1 MSRAW
6 TGTLT
11 VETRQTGDG
20 RIIDDGA
27 VVQAPFPQPLGW
39 LQQEQ
44 HGDLSPGAVTVGPI
58 EFADRAANGLIVG
71 SGQIDDADPNG
82 AEIVRRLEAG
92 LAPYGSRWGIS
103 IDPDDWRM
111 DIIDTQVDKLSSQ
124 LVASITG
131 SQSNR
136 LVDFRS
142 QPGLAAQIRQMVRS
156 DVSLAAA
163 AGDPL
168 PAEGEILYEDA
179 ADSVLMRF
187 SRLRV
192 RGATLCAIPA
202 FDEAS
207 IALDGAAGEPAVAE
221 PVAAPIG
228 ASASHFVSSNALEF
242 KSHIFTPR
250 SAPSFVPPG
259 DWFENP
265 GLEGP
270 TRVTIGPLDSSG
282 LRQVFGH
289 VATWGTC
296 HKGYTDRCVP
306 PPRGDDHGDFR
317 QGRVMCD
324 DGIEARTGVL
334 TWGIPHADLT
344 HDMIRAQTHYAD
356 SRHGW
361 ADVVSGEDK
370 HGIWFSGAVR
380 PNMTDADLY
389 ILRALSISGDW
400 RWSVRDRKL
409 KLIAALAVNYPGFP
423 IAASSGSQS
432 AIGPQLLFDGDRP
445 ASLVAAGVVDCDESP
460 TTAEADLAYV
470 LDELAR
476 LDRRTA
482 HLRGSRAKSLVEQML
497 ARKP

>member
-1 MSRAW
+1 MMARAW
-6 TGTLT
+6 KGTLT

-27 VVQAPFPQPLGW
+27 VTQAPFPQPLGW

-44 HGDLSPGAVTVGPI
+44 HGDLSPGAVTVGTI

-71 SGQIDDADPNG
+71 GGQIDDADPNG
-82 AEIVRRLEAG
+82 AEVVRRLEAG
-92 LAPYGSRWGIS
+92 LAPGGTSWGIS
-103 IDPDDWRM
+103 IDPDDYSLQ
-111 DIIDTQVDKLSSQ
+111 IIDTQIDALQNQ
-124 LVASITG
+124 LVASISG
-131 SQSNR
+131 SGSHR
-136 LVDFRS
+136 LADFRS
-142 QPGLAAQIRQMVRS
+142 QPGLAAQIRSMLSGMKSELV
-156 DVSLAAA
+156 AA

-168 PAEGEILYEDA
+168 PAEGEILYEDK
-179 ADSVLMRF
+179 ADAILMRF
-187 SRLRV
+187 NRLRQ

-202 FDEAS
+202 FDEAKIS
-207 IALDGAAGEPAVAE
+207 LDGTGGEAAVAQ
-221 PVAAPIG
+221 PVAPPIG
-228 ASASHFVSSNALEF
+228 ASGGMLSGSTITSSSTMTVV
-242 KSHIFTPR
+242 KT
-250 SAPSFVPPG
+250 APSFVPPG

-270 TRVTIGPLDSSG
+270 TRVTIGALDSSG
-282 LRQVFGH
+282 LRHVFGH

-370 HGIWFSGAVR
+370 FGIWFSGAVR

-432 AIGPQLLFDGDRP
+432 AIGPQLLFEGDRP
-445 ASLVAAGVVDCDESP
+445 AALVAAGVVDCDVP
-460 TTAEADLAYV
+460 TAAEADLAYV
-470 LDELAR
+470 LEELAR

>member
-1 MSRAW
+1 MARAW

-27 VVQAPFPQPLGW
+27 VAQAPFPQPLGW

-44 HGDLSPGAVTVGPI
+44 HADMVEGAVTIGTI
-58 EFADRAANGLIVG
+58 EFADRGANGLIVG
-71 SGQIDDADPNG
+71 GGQIDDGDPNG
-82 AEIVRRLEAG
+82 AEVVRRLEAG
-92 LAPYGSRWGIS
+92 LAPGGTRWGIS
-103 IDPDDWRM
+103 IDPDDWKM
-111 DIIDTQVDKLSSQ
+111 DIIDTQVEPLASQ
-124 LVASITG
+124 LVASMSG
-131 SQSNR
+131 SGFNR
-136 LVDFRS
+136 LADFRA
-142 QPGLAAQIRQMVRS
+142 QPGLAAQIRQMIRGSQPIV
-156 DVSLAAA
+156 AA

-168 PAEGEILYEDA
+168 PTEGEILFEDS
-179 ADSVLMRF
+179 ADAILMRF
-187 SRLRV
+187 SRLRQ

-207 IALDGAAGEPAVAE
+207 ISLDGAAGEPSQPAAP
-221 PVAAPIG
+221 PVAAGSTLQIVKT
-228 ASASHFVSSNALEF
+228 S
-242 KSHIFTPR
+242 
-250 SAPSFVPPG
+250 PSFVPPG

-270 TRVTIGPLDSSG
+270 TRLTIGPADSCG
-282 LRQVFGH
+282 LRWVYGH
-289 VATWGTC
+289 IATWGTC
-296 HKGYTDRCVP
+296 HKGYVDRCVP

-334 TWGIPHADLT
+334 TWGIPHADLSLE
-344 HDMIRAQTHYAD
+344 MIRAQTHYAD

-423 IAASSGSQS
+423 IAASSGSMS
-432 AIGPQLLFDGDRP
+432 AIGPQVLFDGDRP
-445 ASLVAAGVVDCDESP
+445 ASLVAAGVVDCDAP
-460 TTAEADLAYV
+460 TSAEADLQYV

-482 HLRGSRAKSLVEQML
+482 HLRGDRARHLVEQML
-497 ARKP
+497 ARKA

>member
-20 RIIDDGA
+20 RIIDAGA
-27 VVQAPFPQPLGW
+27 VAQAPFPQPLGW

-44 HGDLSPGAVTVGPI
+44 HADMVEGAVTVGTI

-71 SGQIDDADPNG
+71 GGQIDDGDPNG
-82 AEIVRRLEAG
+82 AEVVRRLEAG
-92 LAPYGSRWGIS
+92 LAPGGTRWGIS
-103 IDPDDWRM
+103 IDPDDWAL
-111 DIIDTQVDKLSSQ
+111 DYIDTEVVPLDAAPAGDSII
-124 LVASITG
+124 ASMSG
-131 SQSNR
+131 SGWNR
-136 LVDFRS
+136 LADFRS
-142 QPGLAAQIRQMVRS
+142 QPGLARQIRQMLRGERA
-156 DVSLAAA
+156 LAAA

-168 PAEGEILYEDA
+168 PAEGEIVFQDA
-179 ADSVLMRF
+179 ADMFLMRF
-187 SRLRV
+187 TRLRQ

-207 IALDGAAGEPAVAE
+207 IMLDGAAGEPAAAPAP
-221 PVAAPIG
+221 PVAA
-228 ASASHFVSSNALEF
+228 SSTLQIV
-242 KSHIFTPR
+242 KTS
-250 SAPSFVPPG
+250 PSFVPPG

-265 GLEGP
+265 ELDGP
-270 TRVTIGPLDSSG
+270 TRLTIGPADACG
-282 LRQVFGH
+282 LHHVFGH

-344 HDMIRAQTHYAD
+344 QDMIRAQTHYAD

-361 ADVVSGEDK
+361 ADVVSGEDAF
-370 HGIWFSGAVR
+370 GIWFSGAVR

-400 RWSVRDRKL
+400 RWSVRERKL

-423 IAASSGSQS
+423 IAASSGQMS
-432 AIGPQLLFDGDRP
+432 AIGPQILFDGDRP
-445 ASLVAAGVVDCDESP
+445 AALVAAGVVDCDPAP
-460 TTAEADLAYV
+460 TTAEVDLAYV
-470 LDELAR
+470 LAELER
-476 LDRRTA
+476 VNRRTA
-482 HLRGSRAKSLVEQML
+482 HLRAPRAKELVEQML
-497 ARKP
+497 AGRR